1 MPCVANIGVR
11 HSWWRSCGARVNSC
25 HKRVAKSSADISE
38 FSWGIS
44 IVKDSAF
51 SAAKIS
57 HQASKVICAFCSVFA
72 ECLLRVCG
80 VFWGELKFMS
90 LPFKPFNELRDFR
103 PIAQRL
109 NAGLVSNQLGL
120 CEWR

>member
-25 HKRVAKSSADISE
+25 RKRVAKSSADISE

-44 IVKDSAF
+44 IVKDSKF

-72 ECLLRVCG
+72 ACLLR
-80 VFWGELKFMS
+80 FWGLKFMG
-90 LPFKPFNELRDFR
+90 LPCKPFNELRDFR

-109 NAGLVSNQLGL
+109 NAALVSNQLGL
-120 CEWR
+120 CEWQ

>member
-1 MPCVANIGVR
+1 
-11 HSWWRSCGARVNSC
+11 
-25 HKRVAKSSADISE
+25 VAKSSADISE

-72 ECLLRVCG
+72 VCLLRLFGG
-80 VFWGELKFMS
+80 VKFMG
-90 LPFKPFNELRDFR
+90 LPCKPFNELRDFR

-109 NAGLVSNQLGL
+109 NAGLVSRQLGL